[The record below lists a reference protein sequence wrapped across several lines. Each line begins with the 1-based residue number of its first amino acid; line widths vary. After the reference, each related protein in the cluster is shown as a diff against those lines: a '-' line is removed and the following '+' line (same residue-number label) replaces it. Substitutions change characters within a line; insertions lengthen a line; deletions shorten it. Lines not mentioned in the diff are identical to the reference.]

1 MDKRN
6 KPITIIADDREPR
19 NEVIRSL
26 MALENVSVHIKRLAV
41 GDYKADNRIIF
52 ERKTLN
58 DFAISIID
66 GRLFNQMI
74 RLARENSKGVLI
86 IEGTGKDLAQ
96 VGVRREAMQG
106 ALITISLLLG
116 IPVLRSKDS
125 PETAKLIVYAAR
137 QIKSLAKGGFQ
148 RHSYQPKG
156 KRKRGLFILQG
167 LPRVGRERASRLLD
181 AFGSVEAV
189 VTASSDELQSVEGI
203 GKNIAD
209 RIVWAVREQV
219 DPYGIID
226 VFPI

>member
-1 MDKRN
+1 MDKSNR
-6 KPITIIADDREPR
+6 PITIIADDREPK
-19 NEVIRSL
+19 NEVIKSL
-26 MALENVSVHIKRLAV
+26 MAMENVSVHIKRLAI
-41 GDYKADNRIIF
+41 GDYQADNRLIF

-74 RLARENSKGVLI
+74 RLTRESSKGILI
-86 IEGTGKDLAQ
+86 LEGTGKDLAQ

-148 RHSYQPKG
+148 RHSYPLKD

-167 LPRVGRERASRLLD
+167 LPGVGRERAIRLLN

-189 VTASSDELQSVEGI
+189 VTASSNELQSVEGI
-203 GKNIAD
+203 GKNIAG
-209 RIVWAVREQV
+209 RIIWAVREQI
-219 DPYGIID
+219 DPYGIVD
-226 VFPI
+226 EFPI